1 MKKNLMRVADREK
14 RRIGSADI
22 ENIIDDSM
30 GDLRHAINTLQAL
43 ALQNLDPVKTRKTL
57 KASGKK
63 QASGTNKEGSGAK
76 RDPFFSDFHIV
87 GKLLNGKLAKSK
99 STTDS
104 KKDERVDYDQLLDA
118 VDLPLEK
125 VLSLV
130 HENCV
135 DFFTQIEDLGDAMDL
150 MSFSENMIAAS
161 YKAISSSEVR
171 ARKCCTRR

>member
-1 MKKNLMRVADREK
+1 MKKNLLRVADREK
-14 RRIGSADI
+14 RRIRPTDI

-30 GDLRHAINTLQAL
+30 GDLRHAINMLQAL
-43 ALQNLDPVKTRKTL
+43 QNRDSAAAP
-57 KASGKK
+57 KANRKK
-63 QASGTNKEGSGAK
+63 QASGDSKESSSAK

-99 STTDS
+99 QAMES
-104 KKDERVDYDQLLDA
+104 KKDEQVDYDQLLDA

-135 DFFTQIEDLGDAMDL
+135 DFFTQIDDLGDAMEL

-171 ARKCCTRR
+171 S

>member
-1 MKKNLMRVADREK
+1 
-14 RRIGSADI
+14 
-22 ENIIDDSM
+22 M
-30 GDLRHAINTLQAL
+30 GDLRHAINMLQM
-43 ALQNLDPVKTRKTL
+43 LQSRDSGVTRKTS
-57 KASGKK
+57 KVNGKK
-63 QASGTNKEGSGAK
+63 QACGSNKEGSSAK

-87 GKLLNGKLAKSK
+87 GKLLNGKLVKSR
-99 STTDS
+99 SATDG

-135 DFFTQIEDLGDAMDL
+135 DFFTQIEDLGDAMEL
-150 MSFSENMIAAS
+150 MSFSENLIAAS

-171 ARKCCTRR
+171 RSWRWRAKQKPI